1 MSSLALQVVTP
12 AGVVLSQQVDEV
24 TLPGKLGE
32 FGILPGHIA
41 LLSATRAGVLSYRSG
56 DERGRL
62 ALGPGFAE
70 VDGKGAVVALVKKA
84 VRPAK
89 IDRGAAESQLREAE
103 TKLAKSGDGKAAL
116 PPAERALV
124 EEDLA
129 WAQAQLDAL
138 RS

>member
-56 DERGRL
+56 GERGRL